1 MVGGGMLNGLGTALI
16 VGLISFAV
24 VVVIGVY
31 SVCSVCNFVYIKFY
45 GETFESKN
53 LINPSFRL
61 ETDGKNIDTV
71 YIYKTGE

>member
-16 VGLISFAV
+16 VGLISFAI
-24 VVVIGVY
+24 VVVIGIY
-31 SVCSVCNFVYIKFY
+31 SVCNFAYIKFY
-45 GETFESKN
+45 GETFKSKN